1 MIVSYKTAALV
12 PATTQT
18 ILGSILSIRTSKIAH
33 RRFGTMMFD
42 GGPACPRRSACCCKE
57 YFVKDTSPRVYY
69 ITTDKFGRYRIAS
82 INIEGVLRISK
93 IACYNYDKAAT
104 YLESKIKRYCLV
116 PLTDEEQIKCLQLH
130 LYKRYGSEGPLGID
144 WND

>member
-1 MIVSYKTAALV
+1 MK
-12 PATTQT
+12 Q
-18 ILGSILSIRTSKIAH
+18 
-33 RRFGTMMFD
+33 
-42 GGPACPRRSACCCKE
+42 

-82 INIEGVLRISK
+82 INIAGVLRISR

-104 YLESKIKRYCLV
+104 YLDSKIKRYCLV
-116 PLTDEEQIKCLQLH
+116 PLTDEEQIKCLQSH
-130 LYKRYGSEGPLGID
+130 LYKRYGSEGPLGIG

>member
-1 MIVSYKTAALV
+1 MK
-12 PATTQT
+12 Q
-18 ILGSILSIRTSKIAH
+18 
-33 RRFGTMMFD
+33 
-42 GGPACPRRSACCCKE
+42 

-82 INIEGVLRISK
+82 INIAGVLHISR
-93 IACYNYDKAAT
+93 IACYNYDKVAT

-130 LYKRYGSEGPLGID
+130 LYKRYGSEGPLGIGWD
-144 WND
+144 D

>member
-1 MIVSYKTAALV
+1 MK
-12 PATTQT
+12 Q
-18 ILGSILSIRTSKIAH
+18 
-33 RRFGTMMFD
+33 
-42 GGPACPRRSACCCKE
+42 

-82 INIEGVLRISK
+82 INIAGVLRISR

-104 YLESKIKRYCLV
+104 YLESKIKHYCLV
-116 PLTDEEQIKCLQLH
+116 PLTDEEQIKCLQSQ
-130 LYKRYGSEGPLGID
+130 LYKRYSSEGPLGNG

>member
-1 MIVSYKTAALV
+1 MK
-12 PATTQT
+12 Q
-18 ILGSILSIRTSKIAH
+18 
-33 RRFGTMMFD
+33 
-42 GGPACPRRSACCCKE
+42 
-57 YFVKDTSPRVYY
+57 YFVKDTLPRVYY

-82 INIEGVLRISK
+82 INIEGVLRISR

-130 LYKRYGSEGPLGID
+130 LYKRYGSEGPLGIG

>member
-1 MIVSYKTAALV
+1 MK
-12 PATTQT
+12 Q
-18 ILGSILSIRTSKIAH
+18 
-33 RRFGTMMFD
+33 
-42 GGPACPRRSACCCKE
+42 

-69 ITTDKFGRYRIAS
+69 ITTDKFGRYCIAS
-82 INIEGVLRISK
+82 INIAGVLRISR

-130 LYKRYGSEGPLGID
+130 LYKRYGSEGPLGIGWD
-144 WND
+144 D